1 MAQHVAI
8 QGVSYRKLPAPVC
21 TVLIAD
27 DHPEFGAVARMI
39 VEGAGLEVVAEVAD
53 GEAALAAV
61 DDTGPDVVLLDI
73 RLPGLDG
80 IAIAELLA
88 RRKSPPAVVLTSG
101 SDAAS
106 YGARLTAAPVRGFIP
121 KERLSPRTL
130 GELLTETPCP
140 P

>member
-1 MAQHVAI
+1 
-8 QGVSYRKLPAPVC
+8 
-21 TVLIAD
+21 
-27 DHPEFGAVARMI
+27 MI

-61 DDTGPDVVLLDI
+61 ADTEPDVVLLDI

-88 RRKSPPAVVLTSG
+88 RRKSPPAVVLTSS

-106 YGARLTAAPVRGFIP
+106 YGPRLAAAPVRGFIP
-121 KERLSPRTL
+121 KDRLNPRTL
-130 GELLTETPCP
+130 AALVTETPCSSRD
-140 P
+140 